1 MYNVRSYM
9 NKTINIIFTVWM
21 WMLVKMQLVVTIS
34 VLNNTIVRLFSP
46 QGWLNP
52 KISKNKNKAKESQT
66 KTNPLSG
73 LKLFWG
79 KNT

>member
-1 MYNVRSYM
+1 
-9 NKTINIIFTVWM
+9 
-21 WMLVKMQLVVTIS
+21 MLVKMQSVVTIS
-34 VLNNTIVRLFSP
+34 VLNNTTVRLFSP

-79 KNT
+79 KDT